1 MTRRIV
7 QACNIIMEIT
17 WLLALVT
24 IPLYFNIYTSRV
36 FEPDKITLFRSFS
49 LVLAGAWLV
58 KALAVMVANRSV
70 PPSRLPAN
78 PRRVARKTIEEFPP
92 DGDII
97 GPDTKPWQRIITSRP
112 LVLPALVLCFV
123 YIVATLISISPDV
136 SFWGGYDRLQGT
148 YTFFSYVIFFLTLVF
163 NLSERRQLERLIS
176 FVLLTGIPVTLYGIL
191 QHNKGDPLPWQGDTT
206 FRVTSTMG
214 NAIFISAYLIM
225 VVPLVL
231 YRVITIAGWL
241 YANRAARSVS
251 ERSRNTA
258 LSWFVMYGGF
268 IIFEVGL
275 FYVVLNLNANYRP
288 EQTGIAVAASQSGIG
303 SSGSAAGT
311 AQQLVGGTTIG
322 PWWSVPIAVLAAFG
336 LCFLFTVRRKDTDNN
351 FLFRLVELACYVLLL
366 GMTLLVIVYSQSRGP
381 LAGML
386 AGLYLVPPILF
397 AVRKKWKWLTA
408 WLGIGVLGG
417 VFLVLFN
424 LTPGST
430 PLEPAFSIL
439 RKTPEI
445 ARLGEFLQT
454 DDGTG
459 KVRRLIWQTDFEI
472 LGNAAKNDP
481 IRLLLGNGPETM
493 YYISPKFYQVE
504 LGYIEAR
511 NAIPDRSHNAYLDAL
526 VTTGILGFLTYLAF
540 IFLFFYYS
548 IKFIRQ
554 TKRFDSQV
562 LLASLMAI
570 MLSHMI
576 EIATGIQI
584 VSSWMMFWLTAA
596 LVVIVGGFTRGSY
609 APQTVEAQVVQPIV
623 EPIVEDKI
631 NEKVAAIAGKGG
643 RSGKNKP
650 VTANNSTQDDK
661 IKAKFVPTSS
671 KAPPTKGVT
680 SPVRPVARATASTS
694 GFNMLLLRVPEVEV
708 RPWFWS
714 VTVLLGFILLAFIY
728 LSNFAPIIAD
738 VSYKQGQNLASS
750 NRPEEAAY
758 YFSEASR
765 IAPSQ
770 DRYDLYLGQ
779 VYLDLA
785 ETTLKNPPQ
794 TQPTPG
800 QTPTTTPVKTD
811 PNANFNKAQSYYQA
825 SEREL
830 LRARELAPLNPDHY
844 ANLARLYG
852 QWSQADQTKRAELTQ
867 KQLDWYDRAIVEA
880 PRNSRIRTEY
890 AAALVN
896 ASRKPDGTVN
906 QVVLQQAVKV
916 GEDSITL
923 DPKFDFGRWVL
934 GDIYLSA
941 GRNDD
946 AAVQYAEVAKIS
958 PKELGNN
965 FRYIQR
971 VQLLSTGQKVDQP
984 TLLAALQKGLANK
997 ELKGT
1002 DKAFY
1007 QQTFG
1012 MYQFYRN
1019 NFAEAEPLLLAATQ
1033 GDPAQP
1039 YSHAYLAVIYQRSGR
1054 AQQAQTEG
1062 QRALDLAGQQGQ
1074 EVKATVQNFLATN
1087 V

>member
-7 QACNIIMEIT
+7 QSCNIIMEVT

-36 FEPDKITLFRSFS
+36 FEPDKISLFRSFS
-49 LVLAGAWLV
+49 MVLAGAWLV
-58 KALAVMVANRSV
+58 KALAMMVANRYVTASRV
-70 PPSRLPAN
+70 PTN

-92 DGDII
+92 DGDTI
-97 GPDTKPWQRIITSRP
+97 GPDSQPWQRIITSRP
-112 LVLPALVLCFV
+112 LVLPALALCFA
-123 YIVATLISISPDV
+123 YIVATLVSLSPDV
-136 SFWGGYDRLQGT
+136 SFWGSYDRLQGT

-163 NLSERRQLERLIS
+163 NLTERRQIERLIS
-176 FVLLTGIPVTLYGIL
+176 FVLLTAIPVTLYGIL

-214 NAIFISAYLIM
+214 NAIFISAFLIM

-231 YRVITIAGWL
+231 YRVITTAGWL
-241 YANRAARSVS
+241 YANRASRAIS

-258 LSWFVMYGGF
+258 LSWFIMYGIF
-268 IIFEVGL
+268 LIFEVGV
-275 FYVVLNLNANYRP
+275 FYAVLNLNANYRP
-288 EQTGIAVAASQSGIG
+288 EQTGIAVAASQSGIN

-322 PWWSVPIAVLAAFG
+322 PWWSVPIVVLAAFG
-336 LCFLFTVRRKDTDNN
+336 LCFLFTVKRKDTDNN

-366 GMTLLVIVYSQSRGP
+366 GMTLLVIVYSKSRGP

-386 AGLYLVPPILF
+386 VGLYLVPPILF
-397 AVRKKWKWLTA
+397 AVRKNWKWLSV
-408 WLGIGVLGG
+408 WLGIGLVGG

-424 LTPGST
+424 LTPGTT

-439 RKTPEI
+439 RKNPEI
-445 ARLGEFLQT
+445 GRLGEFLQT

-481 IRLLLGNGPETM
+481 LRLLLGNGPETM

-526 VTTGILGFLTYLAF
+526 VTTGILGFLAYVGF
-540 IFLFFYYS
+540 ILLFFYYA
-548 IKFIRQ
+548 IKFIRR
-554 TKRFDSQV
+554 TRRFDSQV

-570 MLSHMI
+570 MFSHLI

-584 VSSWMMFWLTAA
+584 VSSWMMFWTTAA
-596 LVVIVGGFTRGSY
+596 LVVLVGGLTRGSF
-609 APQTVEAQVVQPIV
+609 APQAVESQNVLPVAEPVVEEKV
-623 EPIVEDKI
+623 
-631 NEKVAAIAGKGG
+631 NEKVAAMAGKGG
-643 RSGKNKP
+643 RNGKGKP
-650 VTANNSTQDDK
+650 VTASMDDK
-661 IKAKFVPTSS
+661 SKTKPNV
-671 KAPPTKGVT
+671 KAPPPKGVT
-680 SPVRPVARATASTS
+680 SPVRPASRPNVS
-694 GFNMLLLRVPEVEV
+694 GFDMLLLRVPEAEV

-714 VTVLLGFILLAFIY
+714 VTVAIGVVLLLFIY
-728 LSNFAPIIAD
+728 LSNFVPIIAD
-738 VSYKQGQNLASS
+738 TSYKQGQNLASS

-785 ETTLKNPPQ
+785 ESTLKAPS
-794 TQPTPG
+794 QPA
-800 QTPTTTPVKTD
+800 QAQPTTTPPPKTD
-811 PNANFNKAQSYYQA
+811 PNASIIKAQGYYQA

-852 QWSQADQTKRAELTQ
+852 QWSQADQAKRSELTQ

-896 ASRKPDGTVN
+896 ASRKPDGTTN
-906 QVVLQQAVKV
+906 QAVLQQAIKV
-916 GEDSITL
+916 GEDSVKL
-923 DPKFDFGRWVL
+923 DSKFDFGRWVL

-946 AAVQYAEVAKIS
+946 AAVQYAEVAKIN

-971 VQLLSTGQKVDQP
+971 VQLLSTGQAVDQN
-984 TLLAALQKGLANK
+984 TLLPAFQKGLANT

-1033 GDPAQP
+1033 GDPAQS
-1039 YSHAYLAVIYQRSGR
+1039 YAHAYLAVIYQRSGR
-1054 AQQAQTEG
+1054 AQQAQSEG

-1074 EVKATVQNFLATN
+1074 EVKAAVQNFLATSQ
-1087 V
+1087 